1 MWKPLAVPEVSY
13 ELVLIDG
20 HPSWSGRARHSY
32 GHLLFAPLDIGRY
45 HIDQLQIS
53 HPEVVPHG
61 LRCEG
66 LVLGLGSALT
76 YHCSSSRHWVYMVL
90 PQLDAYHAG
99 RRMQQLQPWE
109 SVCLAH
115 HFKLNEAGMAIPLVY
130 NYAAYADV
138 HVVTLCPDGAPILLF
153 SDPTDL
159 PVRTP
164 WDLCV
169 TGDLG
174 SVESN
179 VMAGRALL
187 GLFQLANGGQRCA
200 LFVLLDKHI
209 CRAAT
214 KRPRLG
220 LTGALPQRLW
230 NWLCC
235 LSQLRAPSVT
245 AYWPC
250 ILGHRPTST
259 QPRTGHSL
267 SRPILAWRSSCKGS
281 TF

>member
-1 MWKPLAVPEVSY
+1 MPEVSY

-109 SVCLAH
+109 S
-115 HFKLNEAGMAIPLVY
+115 G
-130 NYAAYADV
+130 
-138 HVVTLCPDGAPILLF
+138 
-153 SDPTDL
+153 
-159 PVRTP
+159 
-164 WDLCV
+164 
-169 TGDLG
+169 
-174 SVESN
+174 
-179 VMAGRALL
+179 LL
-187 GLFQLANGGQRCA
+187 GASPQIKRGRDGDTARLQLC
-200 LFVLLDKHI
+200 
-209 CRAAT
+209 
-214 KRPRLG
+214 G
-220 LTGALPQRLW
+220 L
-230 NWLCC
+230 C
-235 LSQLRAPSVT
+235 
-245 AYWPC
+245 
-250 ILGHRPTST
+250 
-259 QPRTGHSL
+259 
-267 SRPILAWRSSCKGS
+267 
-281 TF
+281 